1 MACAL
6 GLDDR
11 LVGIT
16 HECDYPPEIRD
27 RPIVVRSA
35 IPIEHMTQ
43 REIDRAVAERLRTG
57 QSLYQIDENLLR
69 QIAPDMILTQD
80 LCQVCAPSGNE
91 VAQLLGALPNRPQI
105 LWQTPKCI
113 EEIFDSL
120 QELGAATGCSQRAE
134 ELIAT
139 SRARLEN
146 VAAMT
151 RRIAVRPRVFCME
164 WVDPV
169 FCSGHWVPE
178 MVALA
183 GGRDDLGRER
193 ADSIRI
199 SWQDVVQWAPDVLIV
214 MPCGMDADKTASQA
228 QQLFAY
234 PNWPDIPA
242 VRNNRVYAVDANSY
256 FARPGPRVVDGVE
269 LLAHLLYP
277 NLFEWKGSPKA
288 FRKMALPFHSKRM
301 STHVGADA

>member
-1 MACAL
+1 
-6 GLDDR
+6 
-11 LVGIT
+11 
-16 HECDYPPEIRD
+16 
-27 RPIVVRSA
+27 
-35 IPIEHMTQ
+35 
-43 REIDRAVAERLRTG
+43 VAERLRTG

-91 VAQLLGALPNRPQI
+91 VAQLLGALPNKPQI

-120 QELGAATGCSQRAE
+120 QELGAATGRLQRAKD
-134 ELIAT
+134 LIAT

-183 GGRDDLGRER
+183 GGRDDLGRES

-199 SWQDVVQWAPDVLIV
+199 SWQDVVQWAPEVLIV
-214 MPCGMDADKTASQA
+214 MPCGMDADKTALQA

-288 FRKMALPFHSKRM
+288 FQKMALPFHSKQM
-301 STHVGADA
+301 SPHVGADA